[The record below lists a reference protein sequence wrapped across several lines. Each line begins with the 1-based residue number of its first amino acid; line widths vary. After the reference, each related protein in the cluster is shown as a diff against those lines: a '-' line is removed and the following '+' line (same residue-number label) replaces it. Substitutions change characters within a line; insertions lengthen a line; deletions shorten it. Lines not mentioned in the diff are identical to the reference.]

1 MEMMT
6 QTERIRAMVEHKPV
20 DRVGLSGWVHM
31 PMVDR
36 NVKDFTKATIDFTD
50 NMGWDFIKLMS
61 NGHYFAE
68 AYGAQIR
75 WRNDPR
81 EWSGEI
87 LRYPVRSAADAAAL
101 PVLDPTQNPVFQREI
116 QLARNVVDHY
126 QGRVP
131 VLATIFTPLTWLQEM
146 SSSCQPAPM
155 LRMIAEHPKEVHKA
169 LEALLETNLRLLD
182 QFMDAGIDGIF
193 LSTQFGAGNLL
204 SREAREEFCHPYD
217 RALLEHIKNRTW
229 FNMLH
234 VHYCEDLVMEEYMDY
249 PVQAFNWENCT
260 ACPDMSKLTSIRQVR
275 QMTDKVIIG
284 GIDQHNDFHNA
295 DNDREAI
302 KDVLRRRLL
311 TALEECGDYN
321 FIFAPGCAL
330 PMDVDRYVFTLM
342 QEVVLEEGL
351 AK

>member
-1 MEMMT
+1 MT
-6 QTERIRAMVEHKPV
+6 HTERIRNMVEHKPV
-20 DRVGLSGWVHM
+20 DRVGISGWVHM

-50 NMGWDFIKLMS
+50 NMNWDFIKLMS

-75 WRNDPR
+75 WRNDPK

-87 LRYPVRSAADAAAL
+87 LRYPVRSAQDAANL
-101 PVLDPTQNPVFQREI
+101 PVLDPKENPVFQRELQI
-116 QLARNVVDHY
+116 AKNVTQHY
-126 QGRVP
+126 AGSVP
-131 VLATIFTPLTWLQEM
+131 VIATIFTPLTWLQEM
-146 SSSCQPAPM
+146 SSSCQPTP
-155 LRMIAEHPKEVHKA
+155 LLKMISEDKKAVRKA
-169 LEALLETNLRLLD
+169 LDALLETNLKLLD
-182 QFMDAGIDGIF
+182 QFIEAGVDGIF
-193 LSTQFGAGNLL
+193 LSTQFGTRNLL
-204 SREAREEFCHPYD
+204 SKELREELCHQYD
-217 RALLEHIKNRTW
+217 RALLEHIKDRTC

-260 ACPDMSKLTSIRQVR
+260 ACPDMSRLTSIRQVR
-275 QMTDKVIIG
+275 EMTDKIIIG
-284 GIDQHNDFHNA
+284 GIDQHNDFHDPN
-295 DNDREAI
+295 NDRELI
-302 KDVLRRRLL
+302 KERLRRRLL

-321 FIFAPGCAL
+321 FVFAPGCAL

-342 QEVVLEEGL
+342 EEVVEEEGL